1 MTTAGDESAAAAVEV
16 VDTIPVGK
24 QLART
29 PPRCLVT
36 APSAAA
42 EEEREEAAMEVDNNS
57 GTPGLVKGKN

>member
-36 APSAAA
+36 APSAA
-42 EEEREEAAMEVDNNS
+42 EEEGEEAAMEVDNNS